1 MGRQCLLCFVND
13 VVNIQNLSNSKI
25 FTLSL
30 HYSKSSGESFE
41 LCDKGLLGNFL
52 KDIQQRSFPS
62 RGKKTKG
69 NSMKRHLYFKKKTML
84 NNIEK
89 RETLRLNLN
98 NNEFTS
104 ISIQM

>member
-52 KDIQQRSFPS
+52 KDIQQRSRMKF
-62 RGKKTKG
+62 RGCGKILFLTEIVV
-69 NSMKRHLYFKKKTML
+69 S
-84 NNIEK
+84 
-89 RETLRLNLN
+89 
-98 NNEFTS
+98 
-104 ISIQM
+104 

>member
-1 MGRQCLLCFVND
+1 MND

-52 KDIQQRSFPS
+52 KDI
-62 RGKKTKG
+62 
-69 NSMKRHLYFKKKTML
+69 
-84 NNIEK
+84 
-89 RETLRLNLN
+89 
-98 NNEFTS
+98 
-104 ISIQM
+104 